1 MATHISEPT
10 DATSEPIS
18 NEMHQQKVLV
28 RKAVSELIATHHP
41 TVPPTPELY
50 MQTHGVGSGELLKV
64 KQKKEEGG
72 IKYICTLVYIK
83 QSELFAR
90 RNPRLL
96 EMIRSTEAAG
106 VLNKPSSAASRKK
119 QQQG

>member
-41 TVPPTPELY
+41 TVPPTPEFVYAVSELVVKFAGL
-50 MQTHGVGSGELLKV
+50 MGSDLESFSRHGKRTVVSAEDV
-64 KQKKEEGG
+64 K
-72 IKYICTLVYIK
+72 
-83 QSELFAR
+83 LFAR